1 MNDEMAMK
9 GGSGTKCKP
18 QYSERMLN
26 IFDPHLSAPDE
37 KTESRIC
44 ASKPRRNLQTFAWCL
59 QFKQSYPQAFAILLL
74 YAKTSREIIAIRV
87 NLLRRFVSEKLSSID
102 PL

>member
-1 MNDEMAMK
+1 MNDEMEMK

-26 IFDPHLSAPDE
+26 VFDPHPSAPDE
-37 KTESRIC
+37 KAVSKIF
-44 ASKPRRNLQTFAWCL
+44 ASKPRRNLQTFGWCL
-59 QFKQSYPQAFAILLL
+59 QFIQSCQQAFAILLL
-74 YAKTSREIIAIRV
+74 YARTSREIITIGMD
-87 NLLRRFVSEKLSSID
+87 LLRFASEKFSIID